1 MGMSDM
7 KMEIS
12 TWGLSKQGKL
22 MGTVTIHGQNQVKSM
37 TENGK
42 EVFDKVMES
51 GKTKEVIVIQE
62 NGETGKPLDM
72 GFSHGIMEINMRENG
87 IVTLSMGKEQI
98 SLSME
103 TITKE
108 SIKMESLKGMEYILG
123 LMDVTM
129 KEILKQDLSMEK
141 EDGRKWQNDQVDLQM
156 NIQESIKEIK
166 NVVMENLD
174 GQQEI
179 FTKVTTM
186 KTKEKDKGK

>member
-1 MGMSDM
+1 M
-7 KMEIS
+7 
-12 TWGLSKQGKL
+12 
-22 MGTVTIHGQNQVKSM
+22 
-37 TENGK
+37 
-42 EVFDKVMES
+42 
-51 GKTKEVIVIQE
+51 
-62 NGETGKPLDM
+62 GKPLDM

-103 TITKE
+103 TITRVN
-108 SIKMESLKGMEYILG
+108 IKMESLKGMECILG

-166 NVVMENLD
+166 NVVMENLN

-179 FTKVTTM
+179 FTKVITM
-186 KTKEKDKGK
+186 KMKEMDKGK

>member
-1 MGMSDM
+1 M
-7 KMEIS
+7 
-12 TWGLSKQGKL
+12 
-22 MGTVTIHGQNQVKSM
+22 
-37 TENGK
+37 
-42 EVFDKVMES
+42 
-51 GKTKEVIVIQE
+51 
-62 NGETGKPLDM
+62 GKPLDM
-72 GFSHGIMEINMRENG
+72 GYSHGIMEINMRESG

-103 TITKE
+103 TITRVN
-108 SIKMESLKGMEYILG
+108 IKMESLKGMEYILG

-166 NVVMENLD
+166 NVVMENLN

-179 FTKVTTM
+179 FTKVITM
-186 KTKEKDKGK
+186 KMKEMDKGK

>member
-1 MGMSDM
+1 M
-7 KMEIS
+7 
-12 TWGLSKQGKL
+12 
-22 MGTVTIHGQNQVKSM
+22 
-37 TENGK
+37 
-42 EVFDKVMES
+42 
-51 GKTKEVIVIQE
+51 
-62 NGETGKPLDM
+62 GKPLDM
-72 GFSHGIMEINMRENG
+72 GFSHGIMEINMRESG
-87 IVTLSMGKEQI
+87 IVTLSMGKEQT

-108 SIKMESLKGMEYILG
+108 SIKMESLKGMECILG

>member
-1 MGMSDM
+1 M
-7 KMEIS
+7 
-12 TWGLSKQGKL
+12 GKL
-22 MGTVTIHGQNQVKSM
+22 
-37 TENGK
+37 
-42 EVFDKVMES
+42 
-51 GKTKEVIVIQE
+51 
-62 NGETGKPLDM
+62 LDM
-72 GFSHGIMEINMRENG
+72 GFSHGIMEINMRESG
-87 IVTLSMGKEQI
+87 IVTLSMGKEQT

-108 SIKMESLKGMEYILG
+108 SIKMESLKGMECILG

-129 KEILKQDLSMEK
+129 KEILKQDLNMEK

>member
-1 MGMSDM
+1 M
-7 KMEIS
+7 
-12 TWGLSKQGKL
+12 GKL
-22 MGTVTIHGQNQVKSM
+22 
-37 TENGK
+37 
-42 EVFDKVMES
+42 
-51 GKTKEVIVIQE
+51 
-62 NGETGKPLDM
+62 LDM
-72 GFSHGIMEINMRENG
+72 GFSHGIMEINMRESG
-87 IVTLSMGKEQI
+87 IVTLSMGKEQT

-129 KEILKQDLSMEK
+129 KEILKQDLNMEK

-166 NVVMENLD
+166 NVVMENLN

>member
-37 TENGK
+37 TESGK

-51 GKTKEVIVIQE
+51 GKTKEVIVIQV
-62 NGETGKPLDM
+62 NGEMGKLLDM
-72 GFSHGIMEINMRENG
+72 GFSHGIMEINMRESG
-87 IVTLSMGKEQI
+87 IVTLSMGKEQT

-166 NVVMENLD
+166 NVVMENLN

-179 FTKVTTM
+179 FTKEITM
-186 KTKEKDKGK
+186 KMKEMDKGK

>member
-1 MGMSDM
+1 M
-7 KMEIS
+7 
-12 TWGLSKQGKL
+12 
-22 MGTVTIHGQNQVKSM
+22 
-37 TENGK
+37 
-42 EVFDKVMES
+42 
-51 GKTKEVIVIQE
+51 
-62 NGETGKPLDM
+62 GKPLDM
-72 GFSHGIMEINMRENG
+72 GFSHGIMEINMRESG
-87 IVTLSMGKEQI
+87 IVTLSMGKEQT

-179 FTKVTTM
+179 FTKVITM
-186 KTKEKDKGK
+186 KMKEMDKGK

>member
-1 MGMSDM
+1 
-7 KMEIS
+7 
-12 TWGLSKQGKL
+12 
-22 MGTVTIHGQNQVKSM
+22 
-37 TENGK
+37 
-42 EVFDKVMES
+42 
-51 GKTKEVIVIQE
+51 
-62 NGETGKPLDM
+62 M
-72 GFSHGIMEINMRENG
+72 GFSHGIMEINMRESG

-103 TITKE
+103 TITRVN
-108 SIKMESLKGMEYILG
+108 IKMESLKGMECILG

-166 NVVMENLD
+166 NVVMENLN

-179 FTKVTTM
+179 FTKVITM
-186 KTKEKDKGK
+186 KMKEMDKGK

>member
-1 MGMSDM
+1 
-7 KMEIS
+7 
-12 TWGLSKQGKL
+12 
-22 MGTVTIHGQNQVKSM
+22 M
-37 TENGK
+37 TESGK

-51 GKTKEVIVIQE
+51 GKTKEVIVILE
-62 NGETGKPLDM
+62 NGEMGKPLDM
-72 GFSHGIMEINMRENG
+72 GYSHGIMEINMRESG

-103 TITKE
+103 TITRVN
-108 SIKMESLKGMEYILG
+108 IKMESLKGMECILG
-123 LMDVTM
+123 LMDVIM

-166 NVVMENLD
+166 NVVMENLN

-179 FTKVTTM
+179 FTKVITM
-186 KTKEKDKGK
+186 KMKGMDKGK

>member
-1 MGMSDM
+1 M
-7 KMEIS
+7 
-12 TWGLSKQGKL
+12 GKL
-22 MGTVTIHGQNQVKSM
+22 
-37 TENGK
+37 
-42 EVFDKVMES
+42 
-51 GKTKEVIVIQE
+51 
-62 NGETGKPLDM
+62 LDM
-72 GFSHGIMEINMRENG
+72 GFSHGIMEINMRESG
-87 IVTLSMGKEQI
+87 IVTLSMGKEQT

-129 KEILKQDLSMEK
+129 KEILKQDLNMEK

-166 NVVMENLD
+166 NVVMENLN

-179 FTKVTTM
+179 FTKVITM
-186 KTKEKDKGK
+186 KMKEMDKGK

>member
-1 MGMSDM
+1 
-7 KMEIS
+7 
-12 TWGLSKQGKL
+12 
-22 MGTVTIHGQNQVKSM
+22 
-37 TENGK
+37 
-42 EVFDKVMES
+42 
-51 GKTKEVIVIQE
+51 
-62 NGETGKPLDM
+62 M
-72 GFSHGIMEINMRENG
+72 GFSHGIMEINMRESG
-87 IVTLSMGKEQI
+87 IVTLSMGKEQT

-108 SIKMESLKGMEYILG
+108 SIKMESLKGMECILG

-166 NVVMENLD
+166 NVVMENLN

-179 FTKVTTM
+179 FTKVITM
-186 KTKEKDKGK
+186 KMKEMDKGK

>member
-1 MGMSDM
+1 M
-7 KMEIS
+7 
-12 TWGLSKQGKL
+12 GKL
-22 MGTVTIHGQNQVKSM
+22 
-37 TENGK
+37 
-42 EVFDKVMES
+42 
-51 GKTKEVIVIQE
+51 
-62 NGETGKPLDM
+62 LDM

-103 TITKE
+103 TITRVN
-108 SIKMESLKGMEYILG
+108 IKMESLKGMEYILG

-166 NVVMENLD
+166 NVVMENLN

-179 FTKVTTM
+179 FTKEITM
-186 KTKEKDKGK
+186 KMKEMDKGK

>member
-1 MGMSDM
+1 M
-7 KMEIS
+7 
-12 TWGLSKQGKL
+12 GKL
-22 MGTVTIHGQNQVKSM
+22 
-37 TENGK
+37 
-42 EVFDKVMES
+42 
-51 GKTKEVIVIQE
+51 
-62 NGETGKPLDM
+62 LDM
-72 GFSHGIMEINMRENG
+72 GFSHGIMEINMRESG

-103 TITKE
+103 TITRVN
-108 SIKMESLKGMEYILG
+108 IKMESLKGMECILG

-129 KEILKQDLSMEK
+129 KEILKQDLNMEK

>member
-1 MGMSDM
+1 
-7 KMEIS
+7 
-12 TWGLSKQGKL
+12 
-22 MGTVTIHGQNQVKSM
+22 
-37 TENGK
+37 
-42 EVFDKVMES
+42 
-51 GKTKEVIVIQE
+51 
-62 NGETGKPLDM
+62 
-72 GFSHGIMEINMRENG
+72 MRESG
-87 IVTLSMGKEQI
+87 IVTLSMGKEQT

-129 KEILKQDLSMEK
+129 KEILKQDLNMEK

-166 NVVMENLD
+166 NVVMENLN

-179 FTKVTTM
+179 FTKVITM
-186 KTKEKDKGK
+186 KMKEMDKGK

>member
-1 MGMSDM
+1 M
-7 KMEIS
+7 
-12 TWGLSKQGKL
+12 GKL
-22 MGTVTIHGQNQVKSM
+22 
-37 TENGK
+37 
-42 EVFDKVMES
+42 
-51 GKTKEVIVIQE
+51 
-62 NGETGKPLDM
+62 LDM
-72 GFSHGIMEINMRENG
+72 GFSHGIMEINMRESG
-87 IVTLSMGKEQI
+87 IVTLSMGKEQT

-108 SIKMESLKGMEYILG
+108 SIKMESLKGMECILG

-179 FTKVTTM
+179 FTKVITM
-186 KTKEKDKGK
+186 KMKEMDKGK

>member
-1 MGMSDM
+1 M
-7 KMEIS
+7 
-12 TWGLSKQGKL
+12 
-22 MGTVTIHGQNQVKSM
+22 
-37 TENGK
+37 
-42 EVFDKVMES
+42 
-51 GKTKEVIVIQE
+51 
-62 NGETGKPLDM
+62 GKPLDM

-103 TITKE
+103 TITRVN
-108 SIKMESLKGMEYILG
+108 IKMESLKGMECILG

-166 NVVMENLD
+166 NVVMENLN

-179 FTKVTTM
+179 FTKEITM
-186 KTKEKDKGK
+186 KMKEMDKGK

>member
-1 MGMSDM
+1 M
-7 KMEIS
+7 
-12 TWGLSKQGKL
+12 GKL
-22 MGTVTIHGQNQVKSM
+22 
-37 TENGK
+37 
-42 EVFDKVMES
+42 
-51 GKTKEVIVIQE
+51 
-62 NGETGKPLDM
+62 LDM
-72 GFSHGIMEINMRENG
+72 GFSHGIMEINMRESG
-87 IVTLSMGKEQI
+87 IVTLSMGKEQT

-129 KEILKQDLSMEK
+129 KEILKQDLNMEK

-174 GQQEI
+174 GEQEI

>member
-1 MGMSDM
+1 M
-7 KMEIS
+7 
-12 TWGLSKQGKL
+12 GKL
-22 MGTVTIHGQNQVKSM
+22 
-37 TENGK
+37 
-42 EVFDKVMES
+42 
-51 GKTKEVIVIQE
+51 
-62 NGETGKPLDM
+62 LDM

>member
-1 MGMSDM
+1 M
-7 KMEIS
+7 
-12 TWGLSKQGKL
+12 GKL
-22 MGTVTIHGQNQVKSM
+22 
-37 TENGK
+37 
-42 EVFDKVMES
+42 
-51 GKTKEVIVIQE
+51 
-62 NGETGKPLDM
+62 LDM
-72 GFSHGIMEINMRENG
+72 GFSHGIMEINMRESG
-87 IVTLSMGKEQI
+87 IVTLSMGKEQT

-103 TITKE
+103 TITRVN
-108 SIKMESLKGMEYILG
+108 IKMESLKGMEYILG

-129 KEILKQDLSMEK
+129 KEILKQDLNMEK

-174 GQQEI
+174 GEQEI

>member
-1 MGMSDM
+1 M
-7 KMEIS
+7 
-12 TWGLSKQGKL
+12 
-22 MGTVTIHGQNQVKSM
+22 
-37 TENGK
+37 
-42 EVFDKVMES
+42 
-51 GKTKEVIVIQE
+51 
-62 NGETGKPLDM
+62 GKPLDM
-72 GFSHGIMEINMRENG
+72 GFSHGIMEINMRESG

-103 TITKE
+103 TITRVN
-108 SIKMESLKGMEYILG
+108 IKMESLKGMECILG

-166 NVVMENLD
+166 NVVMENLN

-179 FTKVTTM
+179 FTKEITM
-186 KTKEKDKGK
+186 KMKEMDKGK

>member
-1 MGMSDM
+1 M
-7 KMEIS
+7 
-12 TWGLSKQGKL
+12 GKL
-22 MGTVTIHGQNQVKSM
+22 
-37 TENGK
+37 
-42 EVFDKVMES
+42 
-51 GKTKEVIVIQE
+51 
-62 NGETGKPLDM
+62 LDM
-72 GFSHGIMEINMRENG
+72 GFSHGIMEINMRESG
-87 IVTLSMGKEQI
+87 IVTLSMGKEQT

-108 SIKMESLKGMEYILG
+108 SIKMESLKGMECILG

-129 KEILKQDLSMEK
+129 KEILKQDLNMEK

-179 FTKVTTM
+179 FTKEITM
-186 KTKEKDKGK
+186 KMKEMDKGK

>member
-1 MGMSDM
+1 M
-7 KMEIS
+7 
-12 TWGLSKQGKL
+12 
-22 MGTVTIHGQNQVKSM
+22 
-37 TENGK
+37 
-42 EVFDKVMES
+42 
-51 GKTKEVIVIQE
+51 
-62 NGETGKPLDM
+62 GKPLDM

-103 TITKE
+103 TITRVN
-108 SIKMESLKGMEYILG
+108 IKMESLKGMECILG

-129 KEILKQDLSMEK
+129 KEILKQDLNMEK